1 MSEANKLSTLR
12 HFGDYVLFGE
22 IGEGGMGVIWH
33 ALQVS
38 LNRAVALKMILAG
51 RLATPDQ
58 IHRFHT
64 EAEAAAT
71 LDHPNIVPVYET
83 GQEDGQHF
91 ISMKLIDGESLAQQ
105 IREGTWRIHSGNKK
119 ARQSSIARLMMK
131 SAQAVHHAHQRGVL
145 HRDLKPG
152 NILIDERGEPQITDF
167 GLAKLIEHDD
177 GPTQT
182 GAIMGSIP
190 YMPPEQAEG
199 KFKEVTVAAD
209 VYSLGA
215 VLFELLTGEA
225 PFTGENPIQTLQR
238 VVEDEPPRPTALNPN
253 IDHDL
258 ETICL
263 KCLEKKPARRY
274 SSAEALAADLGRW
287 LNGEPILARPV
298 KQWER
303 GWKWI
308 RRHPVATGLIGTMA
322 LSLLL
327 ASGLGLLWQHS
338 KAATTLARLKAAEGA
353 FEGGDAHLGF
363 ATLARRLRDQ
373 PNDRLAAERLVNAL
387 PH

>member
-1 MSEANKLSTLR
+1 
-12 HFGDYVLFGE
+12 
-22 IGEGGMGVIWH
+22 
-33 ALQVS
+33 
-38 LNRAVALKMILAG
+38 
-51 RLATPDQ
+51 
-58 IHRFHT
+58 
-64 EAEAAAT
+64 
-71 LDHPNIVPVYET
+71 
-83 GQEDGQHF
+83 
-91 ISMKLIDGESLAQQ
+91 
-105 IREGTWRIHSGNKK
+105 
-119 ARQSSIARLMMK
+119 MMK

-387 PH
+387 HQRVFIFPVGAEVENPEPDPSLSPDGKPRLVRADPLRFKFRMRSPARFS